1 MNETTYMNHKKNK
14 SKNKLKNNIKKN
26 KLPQFFLSILIITI
40 IASALSY
47 YLMKKETPSKEN
59 SSAVK
64 TDNILENKKD
74 IIKTQTDEIKTFEE
88 KTPEEYFDELN
99 KTQDKHEKFE
109 EYTKEFEKDIV
120 EKDEATDLINKENEK
135 VLKKIEEIKEDKKKL
150 ETIINDNK
158 EKKEELKE
166 EIKEIKEIKK
176 VLPVDDKNIVTKKDT
191 FKYNKNT
198 KAKIVILID
207 DVSTKAQ
214 KDKILNIGYTVNMA
228 FLPPTKI
235 HKDSA
240 IIAQNLPFHMIH
252 FPMQASSAFKGEEI
266 DTLKITDSYETIEKR
281 VKQLRAWYPNAIYT
295 NNHTGSVFTENEEAV
310 DKLFRALKKYN
321 FIFVDSRTSAK
332 SVIKKYAAKY
342 NMPYIVRNTFI
353 DNDRDYK
360 SIQSQLK
367 KAIEL
372 AKKQG
377 YAIAIGHPHE
387 ITLKVLKE
395 SKHLLNDVEPIYM
408 NKLPYL

>member
-14 SKNKLKNNIKKN
+14 SKNKSKNNIKKN

>member
-1 MNETTYMNHKKNK
+1 MNHKKNK
-14 SKNKLKNNIKKN
+14 SKTKKNNIKKN
-26 KLPQFFLSILIITI
+26 KLPLYFLSLLIITI

-47 YLMKKETPSKEN
+47 YLMKKETPS
-59 SSAVK
+59 SVK
-64 TDNILENKKD
+64 TDNILENKKE
-74 IIKTQTDEIKTFEE
+74 IINIPTSEIKTFEE
-88 KTPEEYFDELN
+88 KTPEEYFDALN

-109 EYTKEFEKDIV
+109 EYTKEFDNVII
-120 EKDEATDLINKENEK
+120 EKDEATELINKENEE

-158 EKKEELKE
+158 EKEEKKEEPKE
-166 EIKEIKEIKK
+166 TIKEIKEVKK
-176 VLPVDDKNIVTKKDT
+176 VIPIDEKNIITKKDT
-191 FKYNKNT
+191 FKYNKDT
-198 KAKIVILID
+198 KAKLVILID

-214 KDKILNIGYTVNMA
+214 KDRILNIGYTVNMA
-228 FLPPTKI
+228 FLPPTKT

-240 IIAQNLPFHMIH
+240 SIAQNLPFYMIH

-266 DTLKITDSYETIEKR
+266 NTLKITDSYETIEKR
-281 VKQLRAWYPNAIYT
+281 VKQLRDWYPNAIYT

-332 SVIKKYAAKY
+332 SVIKKYAKKY
-342 NMPYIVRNTFI
+342 DMPYIVRNTFI

-360 SIQSQLK
+360 SIQTQLI
-367 KAIEL
+367 KAIEI

-377 YAIAIGHPHE
+377 YAIAIGHPHD

-395 SKHLLNDVEPIYM
+395 SKHLLKDVEPIYM

>member
-1 MNETTYMNHKKNK
+1 MNHKKNK
-14 SKNKLKNNIKKN
+14 SKTKKNNIKKN
-26 KLPQFFLSILIITI
+26 KLPLYFLSLLIITI

-47 YLMKKETPSKEN
+47 YLMKKETPS
-59 SSAVK
+59 SVK
-64 TDNILENKKD
+64 TDNILENKKE
-74 IIKTQTDEIKTFEE
+74 IINIPTSEIKTFEE
-88 KTPEEYFDELN
+88 KTPEEYFDALN

-109 EYTKEFEKDIV
+109 EYTKEFDNVII
-120 EKDEATDLINKENEK
+120 EKDEATELINKENEE

-158 EKKEELKE
+158 EKEEKKEEPKE
-166 EIKEIKEIKK
+166 TIKEIKEVKK
-176 VLPVDDKNIVTKKDT
+176 VIPIDEKNIITKKDT
-191 FKYNKNT
+191 FKYNKDT
-198 KAKIVILID
+198 KAKLVILID

-214 KDKILNIGYTVNMA
+214 KDRILKIGYTVNMA
-228 FLPPTKI
+228 FLPPTKT

-240 IIAQNLPFHMIH
+240 SIAQNLPFYMIH

-266 DTLKITDSYETIEKR
+266 NTLKITDSYETIEKR
-281 VKQLRAWYPNAIYT
+281 VKQLRDWYPNAIYT

-332 SVIKKYAAKY
+332 SVIKKYAKKY
-342 NMPYIVRNTFI
+342 DMPYIVRNTFI

-360 SIQSQLK
+360 SIQTQLI
-367 KAIEL
+367 KAIEI

-377 YAIAIGHPHE
+377 YAIAIGHPHD

-395 SKHLLNDVEPIYM
+395 SKHLLKDVEPIYM

>member
-1 MNETTYMNHKKNK
+1 MNHKKNK
-14 SKNKLKNNIKKN
+14 SKSKKNNIKKN
-26 KLPQFFLSILIITI
+26 KLPLYFLSLLIITI

-47 YLMKKETPSKEN
+47 YLMKKESPS
-59 SSAVK
+59 SVK
-64 TDNILENKKD
+64 TDNILENKKE
-74 IIKTQTDEIKTFEE
+74 IINIPTNEIKTFEE

-109 EYTKEFEKDIV
+109 EYTKEFDNIII
-120 EKDEATDLINKENEK
+120 EKDEATELINKENEE
-135 VLKKIEEIKEDKKKL
+135 VLKKVEEIKEDKKKL

-158 EKKEELKE
+158 EKEEKKEEPKE
-166 EIKEIKEIKK
+166 IIKEIKEVKK
-176 VLPVDDKNIVTKKDT
+176 VIPIDEKNIITKKDT
-191 FKYNKNT
+191 FKYNKDT
-198 KAKIVILID
+198 KAKLVILID

-228 FLPPTKI
+228 FLPPTKT

-240 IIAQNLPFHMIH
+240 SIAQNLPFYMIH

-266 DTLKITDSYETIEKR
+266 NTLKITDSYETIEKR
-281 VKQLRAWYPNAIYT
+281 VKQLRDWYPNAIYT

-332 SVIKKYAAKY
+332 SVIKKYAKKY
-342 NMPYIVRNTFI
+342 DMPYIVRNTFI

-360 SIQSQLK
+360 SIQTQLI
-367 KAIEL
+367 KAIEI

-377 YAIAIGHPHE
+377 YAIAIGHPHTV
-387 ITLKVLKE
+387 TLEVLKD
-395 SKHLLNDVEPIYM
+395 SKSLFREVEPIFI
-408 NKLPYL
+408 NQLPYL

>member
-1 MNETTYMNHKKNK
+1 MNHKKNK
-14 SKNKLKNNIKKN
+14 SKSKKNNIKKN
-26 KLPQFFLSILIITI
+26 KLPLYFLSLLIITI

-47 YLMKKETPSKEN
+47 YLMKKESPS
-59 SSAVK
+59 SVK
-64 TDNILENKKD
+64 TDNILENKKE
-74 IIKTQTDEIKTFEE
+74 IINIPTNEIKTFEE

-109 EYTKEFEKDIV
+109 EYTKEFDNIII
-120 EKDEATDLINKENEK
+120 EKDEATELINKENEE
-135 VLKKIEEIKEDKKKL
+135 VLKKVEEIKEDKKKL

-158 EKKEELKE
+158 EKEEKKEEPKE
-166 EIKEIKEIKK
+166 IIKEIKEVKK
-176 VLPVDDKNIVTKKDT
+176 VIPIDEKNIITKKDT
-191 FKYNKNT
+191 FKYNKDT
-198 KAKIVILID
+198 KAKLVILID

-228 FLPPTKI
+228 FLPPTKT

-240 IIAQNLPFHMIH
+240 SIAQNLPFYMIH

-266 DTLKITDSYETIEKR
+266 NTLKITDSYETIEKR
-281 VKQLRAWYPNAIYT
+281 VKQLRDWYPNAIYT

-310 DKLFRALKKYN
+310 DKLFHALKKYN

-332 SVIKKYAAKY
+332 SVIKKYAKKY
-342 NMPYIVRNTFI
+342 DMPYIVRNTFI

-360 SIQSQLK
+360 SIQTQLI
-367 KAIEL
+367 KAIEI

-377 YAIAIGHPHE
+377 YAIAIGHPHD

-395 SKHLLNDVEPIYM
+395 SKHLLKDVEPIYM

>member
-1 MNETTYMNHKKNK
+1 MNHKKNK
-14 SKNKLKNNIKKN
+14 SKSKKNNIKKN
-26 KLPQFFLSILIITI
+26 KLPLYFLSLLIITI

-47 YLMKKETPSKEN
+47 YLMKKESPS
-59 SSAVK
+59 SVK
-64 TDNILENKKD
+64 TDNILENKKE
-74 IIKTQTDEIKTFEE
+74 IINIPTNEIKTFEE

-109 EYTKEFEKDIV
+109 EYTKEFDNIII
-120 EKDEATDLINKENEK
+120 EKDEATELINKENEE
-135 VLKKIEEIKEDKKKL
+135 VLKKVEEIKEDKKKL

-158 EKKEELKE
+158 EKEEKKEEPKE
-166 EIKEIKEIKK
+166 IIKEIKEVKK
-176 VLPVDDKNIVTKKDT
+176 VIPIDEKNIITKKDT
-191 FKYNKNT
+191 FKYNKDT
-198 KAKIVILID
+198 KAKLVILID

-228 FLPPTKI
+228 FLPPTKT

-240 IIAQNLPFHMIH
+240 SIAQNLPFYMIH
-252 FPMQASSAFKGEEI
+252 FPMQASSAFKGEELN
-266 DTLKITDSYETIEKR
+266 TLKITDSYETIEKR
-281 VKQLRAWYPNAIYT
+281 VKQLRDWYPNAIYT

-332 SVIKKYAAKY
+332 SVIKKYAKKY
-342 NMPYIVRNTFI
+342 DMPYIVRNTFI

-360 SIQSQLK
+360 SIQTQLI
-367 KAIEL
+367 KAIEI

-377 YAIAIGHPHE
+377 YAIAIGHPHD

-395 SKHLLNDVEPIYM
+395 SKHLLKDVEPIYM

>member
-1 MNETTYMNHKKNK
+1 MNHKKNK
-14 SKNKLKNNIKKN
+14 SKSKKNNIKKN
-26 KLPQFFLSILIITI
+26 KLPLYFLSLLIITI

-47 YLMKKETPSKEN
+47 YLMKKESPS
-59 SSAVK
+59 SVK
-64 TDNILENKKD
+64 TDNILENKKE
-74 IIKTQTDEIKTFEE
+74 IINIPTNEIKTFEE

-109 EYTKEFEKDIV
+109 EYTKEFDNIII
-120 EKDEATDLINKENEK
+120 EKDEATELINKENEE
-135 VLKKIEEIKEDKKKL
+135 VLKKVEEIKEDKKKL

-158 EKKEELKE
+158 EKEEKKEEPKE
-166 EIKEIKEIKK
+166 IIKEIKEVKK
-176 VLPVDDKNIVTKKDT
+176 VIPIDEKNIITKKDT
-191 FKYNKNT
+191 FKYNKDT
-198 KAKIVILID
+198 KAKLVILID

-228 FLPPTKI
+228 FLPPTKT

-240 IIAQNLPFHMIH
+240 SIAQNLPFYMIH

-266 DTLKITDSYETIEKR
+266 NTLKITDSYETIEKR
-281 VKQLRAWYPNAIYT
+281 VKQLRDWYPNAIYT

-332 SVIKKYAAKY
+332 SVIKKYAKKY
-342 NMPYIVRNTFI
+342 DMPYIVRNTFI

-360 SIQSQLK
+360 SIQTQLK
-367 KAIEL
+367 KAIDL
-372 AKKQG
+372 ATKQG
-377 YAIAIGHPHE
+377 YAIAIGHPHD

-395 SKHLLNDVEPIYM
+395 SKHLLKDVEPIYM